1 MGGGDDGG
9 GGGDGNGE
17 YDGLVMI
24 GAVCRQLSRRLPVVA
39 FMVGGW
45 CSGGNHNACVV
56 LV

>member
-45 CSGGNHNACVV
+45 CSGGNHSACVV